1 MWRHVEKI
9 AEAHA
14 YGPLHSNQ
22 SLGIFIPFFRD
33 SRPPPPPSSY
43 KTAQEEDM
51 HLGIPPHYSEKAN
64 GERERERLYN
74 SVYLSLSL
82 SVGKTFT
89 FSCSCF
95 PTSFY
100 RLLRTEST
108 TATLWVGYSIISK
121 RKDIKPT
128 HNPISYNS

>member
-33 SRPPPPPSSY
+33 SRPPPSSY

-82 SVGKTFT
+82 LSREDIHVFL
-89 FSCSCF
+89 FLF
-95 PTSFY
+95 PYLF
-100 RLLRTEST
+100 LST
-108 TATLWVGYSIISK
+108 PS
-121 RKDIKPT
+121 D
-128 HNPISYNS
+128 